1 MRKFAMIS
9 ILAAMAL
16 TVTTPARA
24 DEVSTGVSAAAGAAV
39 GTVAA
44 KMVNVGGSNVDCNA
58 IPVKDLST
66 QDFQNIQS
74 ACAAL
79 NKEPAKSSAFEM
91 TPDDVK
97 EWGSL
102 AKEFGSA
109 IGATAKE
116 LGVAVND
123 FLRTPAGILIT
134 IYLFW
139 SKLGGILI
147 GIPFVVTVWFAFFK
161 VWNTFRRT
169 PIAFEHKPVL
179 FGLYNKKYVTEYQYR
194 QPDEIWW
201 SGALGGLATI
211 AISAI
216 IICTIIL

>member
-9 ILAAMAL
+9 LLAAMAL

-211 AISAI
+211 GISAI

>member
-1 MRKFAMIS
+1 MRKLMIMA
-9 ILAAMAL
+9 AAMASL
-16 TVTTPARA
+16 MMAPAAMADDTT
-24 DEVSTGVSAAAGAAV
+24 TAAAAAGGAAV
-39 GTVAA
+39 GTVVQQLV
-44 KMVNVGGSNVDCNA
+44 KVGGNSVDCNA
-58 IPVKDLST
+58 IPVKDLSQT
-66 QDFQNIQS
+66 DFQNIQS

-79 NKEPAKSSAFEM
+79 NKEPAKSGAFEM

-134 IYLFW
+134 VYLFW
-139 SKLGGILI
+139 SKLGGIII
-147 GIPFVVTVWFAFFK
+147 GIPFVMCIWFAFFK

-169 PIAFEHKPVL
+169 PTAFEYKPVL
-179 FGLYNKKYVTEYQYR
+179 FGLFNKKYITSYNYR
-194 QPDEIWW
+194 DADEVWW

-211 AISAI
+211 GISAI
-216 IICTIIL
+216 VICTIIL